1 MEQLGG
7 VKLAFVSLELDE
19 ECVVKKG
26 LSPKTDE
33 KNQLKGEGA
42 GERAGRSI
50 DLSEI
55 MNFSTFIDPMKEQ
68 PGKRKRVSTCQQY
81 KPPGGHL
88 VCFYRSTDE
97 NFFFFFSE

>member
-26 LSPKTDE
+26 LSPMTDE
-33 KNQLKGEGA
+33 ENQLKGEGA
-42 GERAGRSI
+42 REQGRRSI

-55 MNFSTFIDPMKEQ
+55 MNFSTSIDLMKE
-68 PGKRKRVSTCQQY
+68 PTGNRRGLNMSTTQTSCR
-81 KPPGGHL
+81 PFCL
-88 VCFYRSTDE
+88 FL
-97 NFFFFFSE
+97 

>member
-26 LSPKTDE
+26 LSPMTDE
-33 KNQLKGEGA
+33 ENQLKGEGA
-42 GERAGRSI
+42 SVQGRQSI

-55 MNFSTFIDPMKEQ
+55 MNFSTSIDLMKE
-68 PGKRKRVSTCQQY
+68 RR
-81 KPPGGHL
+81 
-88 VCFYRSTDE
+88 E
-97 NFFFFFSE
+97 N

>member
-26 LSPKTDE
+26 LSPMTDE
-33 KNQLKGEGA
+33 ETQLKVEGA
-42 GERAGRSI
+42 REWGGQSI

-55 MNFSTFIDPMKEQ
+55 MNFSAFIDLMKE
-68 PGKRKRVSTCQQY
+68 PTG
-81 KPPGGHL
+81 
-88 VCFYRSTDE
+88 
-97 NFFFFFSE
+97 N